1 MSDEEKLA
9 SPKRLYIFIRKD
21 GFYPITLPEATVADN
36 AAANPGTV
44 KVILAETGDV
54 VWQP

>member
-1 MSDEEKLA
+1 MSDDEKLA

-36 AAANPGTV
+36 AAANPGTM